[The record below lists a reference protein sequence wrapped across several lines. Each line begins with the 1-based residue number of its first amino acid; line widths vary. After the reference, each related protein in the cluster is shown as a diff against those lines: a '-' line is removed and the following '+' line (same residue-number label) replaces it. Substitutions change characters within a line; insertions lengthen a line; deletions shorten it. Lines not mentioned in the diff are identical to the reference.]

1 MVALVRGC
9 RDHAEIVAANLLIN
23 RFMQESRTGPR
34 TAVRTSR

>member
-23 RFMQESRTGPR
+23 RFMQEGRTGPR